1 MKNYGK
7 ENLVTMLVVMIIT
20 FLLTII
26 IGSQQ
31 EVFLSIGNLALFIER
46 IIATSIVIKSAKS
59 LGKGNTGWGFATFF
73 FPIITLIVM
82 NSKGNKKI
90 KMDYIMEQS
99 NN

>member
-7 ENLVTMLVVMIIT
+7 ESLVTMLVVMIIT
-20 FLLTII
+20 FLLTIF
-26 IGSQQ
+26 IGSQE

-59 LGKGNTGWGFATFF
+59 LGKGNTGWGLATFF

-82 NSKGNKKI
+82 NSKINKQVKKDFI
-90 KMDYIMEQS
+90 VEQS
-99 NN
+99 KN